1 MFHYDYKYLI
11 ENQIDNKS
19 FEQGLDESRLPHFT
33 EDEMIEIQD
42 SADFL
47 GLNFYTTS
55 LVYPTPKNE
64 IDPGILSWDTDS
76 DVSTFQDSKW
86 LEQ

>member
-1 MFHYDYKYLI
+1 MV
-11 ENQIDNKS
+11 
-19 FEQGLDESRLPHFT
+19 
-33 EDEMIEIQD
+33 EIQD

-64 IDPGILSWDTDS
+64 IDPGIMNWDTDS

-86 LEQ
+86 Y